1 MKILIIGACG
11 FIGFNVFEF
20 LQSKK
25 KNQFLLID
33 NFSGESSKKN
43 FEKIKLNYKKLNL
56 KK

>member
-43 FEKIKLNYKKLNL
+43 FEKIK
-56 KK
+56 